1 LSLNAQQGIRF
12 SGASSLSLS
21 EITIKVNRSHLMRKM
36 KAKSVAELVRMEAH
50 LKDVT
55 STQEN
60 YTVSRKGR
68 LVINNFQLPIKTN
81 LDIRESE

>member
-1 LSLNAQQGIRF
+1 
-12 SGASSLSLS
+12 
-21 EITIKVNRSHLMRKM
+21 MRKM